1 MDRAGRVT
9 YGTLERDGR
18 HSQAD
23 ARGVLVEAGRWLMQA
38 VQARTRIT
46 LKNILFAT
54 DFSQAADAAAPM
66 AIQIARRYG
75 AKVYGVHVN
84 RFDDYTA
91 TAPNTWAAMAEAAEK
106 ETKEDAGRLDEQL
119 QGIEHEVV
127 IGEGNLWEMLSNLI
141 SEKEIDLVVVGTRGR
156 TGFGKTLLGSVAE
169 QILRQSPCPVLT
181 VGPHVNPWS
190 DEYVK
195 MRKIVFATDLATD
208 TPVAAPHAISLAQEN
223 QAHLVLLHVIQD
235 PHARDLVERPQV
247 VDLKARKLQ
256 QLVTE
261 QAGLW
266 CDPTYIVEQGP
277 AAEKILDVAKRRHTD
292 LIVLGARP
300 AKGLATHLNM
310 GTVHKVVS
318 QATCPVLTVRG

>member
-1 MDRAGRVT
+1 
-9 YGTLERDGR
+9 
-18 HSQAD
+18 
-23 ARGVLVEAGRWLMQA
+23 MQA

-54 DFSQAADAAAPM
+54 DFSQAAGAAAPI

-91 TAPNTWAAMAEAAEK
+91 AAPSAWAAMAEAAEK
-106 ETKEDAGRLDEQL
+106 ETKEDAGRLNEQL
-119 QGIEHEVV
+119 QSIEHEVV
-127 IGEGNLWEMLSNLI
+127 IGEGNLWEVLSNMI
-141 SEKEIDLVVVGTRGR
+141 QQKEIDLVVVGTRGR

-195 MRKIVFATDLATD
+195 MREILYATNLATD
-208 TPVAAPHAISLAQEN
+208 TPVAAPYAISLAQEN
-223 QAHLVLLHVIQD
+223 QAHLVLLNVIED
-235 PHARDLVERPQV
+235 PKAGDLVDSPEV
-247 VDLKARKLQ
+247 VDLKERKLKQ
-256 QLVTE
+256 FVTE
-261 QAGLW
+261 QVGLW
-266 CDPTYIVEQGP
+266 CEPTYIVEQGP

-300 AKGLATHLNM
+300 AKGLATHMNI

-318 QATCPVLTVRG
+318 QAKCPVLTVRG

>member
-1 MDRAGRVT
+1 
-9 YGTLERDGR
+9 
-18 HSQAD
+18 
-23 ARGVLVEAGRWLMQA
+23 MQA

-54 DFSQAADAAAPM
+54 DFSQAADAAAPI

-91 TAPNTWAAMAEAAEK
+91 AAPNAWAAMAEAAEK
-106 ETKEDAGRLDEQL
+106 ETKEDAGRLNEQL
-119 QGIEHEVV
+119 QGVEHEVV
-127 IGEGNLWEMLSNLI
+127 IGEGNLWEVLSNVI
-141 SEKEIDLVVVGTRGR
+141 QQKEIELVVVGTRGR

-195 MRKIVFATDLATD
+195 MREIVYATDLATD
-208 TPVAAPHAISLAQEN
+208 TPVAAPYAISLAQEN
-223 QAHLVLLHVIQD
+223 QAHLVLLHVIEN
-235 PHARDLVERPQV
+235 PKPGDLVDSPEGV
-247 VDLKARKLQ
+247 NLKARKLQ

-261 QAGLW
+261 QAGFW
-266 CDPTYIVEQGP
+266 CEPTYIVEQGP

-300 AKGLATHLNM
+300 AKGLATHLNA

-318 QATCPVLTVRG
+318 QATCPVLTVRA

>member
-1 MDRAGRVT
+1 
-9 YGTLERDGR
+9 
-18 HSQAD
+18 
-23 ARGVLVEAGRWLMQA
+23 MQA

-54 DFSQAADAAAPM
+54 DFSQAADAAAPI

-84 RFDDYTA
+84 QFENYA
-91 TAPNTWAAMAEAAEK
+91 LAAAEAWSAMAQAAEEEAK
-106 ETKEDAGRLDEQL
+106 EHNQHLEEQL
-119 QGIEHEVV
+119 NGVEHEVV
-127 IGEGNLWEMLSNLI
+127 IAEGNI
-141 SEKEIDLVVVGTRGR
+141 SESISNVIQQKEIDLVVLGTRGR
-156 TGFGKTLLGSVAE
+156 TGIGKTILGSVAE

-195 MRKIVFATDLATD
+195 MREIVYATDLATD
-208 TPVAAPHAISLAQEN
+208 TPVAAPYAISLAQEN
-223 QAHLVLLHVIQD
+223 QAHLVLLHVIEH
-235 PHARDLVERPQV
+235 PKPGDLVDSPEGGN
-247 VDLKARKLQ
+247 LKARKLQ

-277 AAEKILDVAKRRHTD
+277 AAEKILDVANRRHTD
-292 LIVLGARP
+292 LIVLGARS
-300 AKGLATHLNM
+300 ARGLATHLNI

-318 QATCPVLTVRG
+318 QARCPVLTVRG

>member
-1 MDRAGRVT
+1 
-9 YGTLERDGR
+9 
-18 HSQAD
+18 
-23 ARGVLVEAGRWLMQA
+23 MQA

-54 DFSQAADAAAPM
+54 DFSAASEAAAPI

-91 TAPNTWAAMAEAAEK
+91 AAPNAWAAMAEAAER
-106 ETKEDAGRLDEQL
+106 ESKEDAERLNEQL

-127 IGEGNLWEMLSNLI
+127 VGEGKIWEVMSDLI
-141 SEKEIDLVVVGTRGR
+141 EQKEIDLVVLGTRGR
-156 TGFGKTLLGSVAE
+156 TGLGKALLGSVAE
-169 QILRQSPCPVLT
+169 QILRQSLCPVMT
-181 VGPHVNPWS
+181 VGPHVNLWS
-190 DEYVK
+190 DEYAK
-195 MRKIVFATDLATD
+195 MREILYATDLAAD
-208 TPVAAPHAISLAQEN
+208 FPIAAPYAVSLAQEN
-223 QAHLVLLHVIQD
+223 QAHLVLLHVIED
-235 PHARDLVERPQV
+235 AKAGDLVDSPEV
-247 VDLKARKLQ
+247 LDLKKRKLQ
-256 QLVTE
+256 QLVME

-300 AKGLATHLNM
+300 ARGLASHLNI

>member
-1 MDRAGRVT
+1 
-9 YGTLERDGR
+9 
-18 HSQAD
+18 
-23 ARGVLVEAGRWLMQA
+23 MQA
-38 VQARTRIT
+38 VQAITRIT
-46 LKNILFAT
+46 VRNILFAT
-54 DFSQAADAAAPM
+54 DFSQAADAAAPI
-66 AIQIARRYG
+66 AIQIAKRYG

-91 TAPNTWAAMAEAAEK
+91 AAPNAWAAMAEAAEK
-106 ETKEDAGRLDEQL
+106 ETKEDAGRLNEQL
-119 QGIEHEVV
+119 QGVEHEVV
-127 IGEGNLWEMLSNLI
+127 IGAGNLLEVLSNVI
-141 SEKEIDLVVVGTRGR
+141 QQKEIDLVVVGTRGR

-195 MRKIVFATDLATD
+195 MREILYATDLATD
-208 TPVAAPHAISLAQEN
+208 TPIAAPYAISLAQEN
-223 QAHLVLLHVIQD
+223 QAHLVLLNVIED
-235 PHARDLVERPQV
+235 PKAGDLVDSPEV
-247 VDLKARKLQ
+247 VDSKERKLKQ
-256 QLVTE
+256 FVTE
-261 QAGLW
+261 QVGLW
-266 CDPTYIVEQGP
+266 CEPTYIVEQGP

-318 QATCPVLTVRG
+318 QAKCPVLTVRG

>member
-1 MDRAGRVT
+1 
-9 YGTLERDGR
+9 
-18 HSQAD
+18 
-23 ARGVLVEAGRWLMQA
+23 MQA

-54 DFSQAADAAAPM
+54 DFSQAAAAAAPI
-66 AIQIARRYG
+66 AVQIARRFG

-91 TAPNTWAAMAEAAEK
+91 AAPNAWAAMAEAAEK
-106 ETKEDAGRLDEQL
+106 ETKEDAGRLNEQL
-119 QGIEHEVV
+119 QCIEHEVV
-127 IGEGNLWEMLSNLI
+127 IDEGNIWEVVSGLI
-141 SEKEIDLVVVGTRGR
+141 KEKEIDLVVLGTRGR
-156 TGFGKTLLGSVAE
+156 TGLGRATLGSVAE

-181 VGPHVNPWS
+181 VGPHVNLWS
-190 DEYVK
+190 DEYAK
-195 MRKIVFATDLATD
+195 MREILYATDLTADCPT
-208 TPVAAPHAISLAQEN
+208 AAPYAISLAQEN
-223 QAHLVLLHVIQD
+223 QAHLVLLHVIED
-235 PHARDLVERPQV
+235 AKAGDLVDSPEV
-247 VDLKARKLQ
+247 VDLKERKLQ
-256 QLVTE
+256 QLVAE

-292 LIVLGARP
+292 LIVMGAQP
-300 AKGLATHLNM
+300 AKGLATHLNV

>member
-1 MDRAGRVT
+1 
-9 YGTLERDGR
+9 
-18 HSQAD
+18 
-23 ARGVLVEAGRWLMQA
+23 MQA

-54 DFSQAADAAAPM
+54 DFSQAADAAAPI

-84 RFDDYTA
+84 RFDDYTVA
-91 TAPNTWAAMAEAAEK
+91 APNAWAAMAEAAEK
-106 ETKEDAGRLDEQL
+106 ETKEDAGRLNEQL
-119 QGIEHEVV
+119 QGVEHEVV
-127 IGEGNLWEMLSNLI
+127 IGEGSLWEVLSNVI
-141 SEKEIDLVVVGTRGR
+141 QQKEIDLVVVGTRGR

-195 MRKIVFATDLATD
+195 MREIVYATDLATD
-208 TPVAAPHAISLAQEN
+208 TPVAAPYAISLAQEN
-223 QAHLVLLHVIQD
+223 QAHLVLLHVIED
-235 PHARDLVERPQV
+235 PKPGDLVDSPEGV
-247 VDLKARKLQ
+247 NLKARKLQ

-266 CDPTYIVEQGP
+266 CEPTYIVEQGP
-277 AAEKILDVAKRRHTD
+277 AAEKILDVR
-292 LIVLGARP
+292 IG
-300 AKGLATHLNM
+300 
-310 GTVHKVVS
+310 GT
-318 QATCPVLTVRG
+318 PI